1 MVMHV
6 KPIKFNKQQCGCV
19 CDIDSSQTKKEHL
32 ILKYSLRSVLA
43 ERPNPGNA
51 NLENKNMAQMSQ
63 QSSQL
68 AKDGLLLIIF

>member
-6 KPIKFNKQQCGCV
+6 KPIKVNKQQCGCV
-19 CDIDSSQTKKEHL
+19 CDIDSSHTRKEHL
-32 ILKYSLRSVLA
+32 ISLWSVLA
-43 ERPNPGNA
+43 AKPSPGNA

-68 AKDGLLLIIF
+68 AKDGLSLIIF